1 MKKIYEFK
9 NARLWKSTNEA
20 DEYDYGQSDTFYVE
34 GLGFPYVLAFTA
46 DYDDGYRSHLYV
58 DEKLKRLEFVMIE
71 EKELVGEFPEVKVFH
86 RDGSMIE
93 KEEEDEDSYL
103 YDEMFDE
110 YKIYSKGEQ
119 IASAYSDHSDQ
130 WYPSGSIEL
139 YGEDD
144 FQKEI
149 EKAEKEFTYEH
160 GEFFPVKNKRAI
172 IVIGEPRTGKTT
184 TLAQYGEE
192 EMQMMDSDGSAQRA
206 LNWAE
211 RTQNDVFFVIGKFRH
226 THVTIEGEKYLYK
239 DAAAH
244 IFQERGFDVYELEF
258 IERKGPEYEE
268 YAVIVENQTNIE
280 LSEMFQPLV
289 VEQNGELPETSY
301 IHARLSKK

>member
-1 MKKIYEFK
+1 MKKIYEFE
-9 NARLWKSTNEA
+9 NARLWKSSVEE
-20 DEYDYGQSDTFYVE
+20 DEYGYGNSDTFYVE
-34 GLGFPYVLAFTA
+34 GFGFPYVLAFTA

-58 DEKLKRLEFVMIE
+58 DEKLKRLEFVMME
-71 EKELVGEFPEVKVFH
+71 EKELVGEFPEVKIFQ
-86 RDGSMIE
+86 RDSSMIE

-103 YDEMFDE
+103 YEESFVE

-119 IASAYSDHSDQ
+119 IASAYGDHSDQ
-130 WYPSGSIEL
+130 WYPSGSIQL

-144 FQKEI
+144 FQKEM
-149 EKAEKEFTYEH
+149 EKAEKEITYECKIPI
-160 GEFFPVKNKRAI
+160 PVKNKRAI

-184 TLAQYGEE
+184 TLTRYGED
-192 EMQMMDSDGSAQRA
+192 MRIIDSDSHAEYA
-206 LNWAE
+206 LDSAE
-211 RTQNDVFFVIGKFRH
+211 RTHDDVFFVIGKFRH
-226 THVTIEGEKYLYK
+226 THVTIEGKKYLYK

-268 YAVIVENQTNIE
+268 YAVIIKNESDIE

-289 VEQNGELPETSY
+289 VEQNGEIPETSY